1 MASLAGGHASSVPGH
16 CSGRPPGTSKDN
28 QPVDRITDQ
37 NNEQAKKELVTVK
50 QQRLSLAQDEWNH
63 LNSTLSH
70 LSNSTT
76 SCKWQPSLSKSM
88 FLSRF
93 FSLIL

>member
-1 MASLAGGHASSVPGH
+1 MLRQYLVTAQEDLQVSRWFSNWSTRTNG
-16 CSGRPPGTSKDN
+16 N
-28 QPVDRITDQ
+28 TD
-37 NNEQAKKELVTVK
+37 QAKKDLVTVK

-76 SCKWQPSLSKSM
+76 SCKWQLPSTH
-88 FLSRF
+88 
-93 FSLIL
+93 SLPYL

>member
-1 MASLAGGHASSVPGH
+1 MLRQYLVTAQEDLQVLPIELF
-16 CSGRPPGTSKDN
+16 SKLT
-28 QPVDRITDQ
+28 DRNDT
-37 NNEQAKKELVTVK
+37 QAKKELVTVK

-76 SCKWQPSLSKSM
+76 SCK
-88 FLSRF
+88 
-93 FSLIL
+93 

>member
-1 MASLAGGHASSVPGH
+1 MVFKK
-16 CSGRPPGTSKDN
+16 GRRELTEN
-28 QPVDRITDQ
+28 TC
-37 NNEQAKKELVTVK
+37 QAKKDLVTVK

-76 SCKWQPSLSKSM
+76 SCKWQLPSTHSLLS
-88 FLSRF
+88 L
-93 FSLIL
+93 